1 MKNDEQT
8 WYERGLRD
16 AVLAGDEGAW
26 RALYDRYFASAF
38 AYVHYRTGRKT
49 HQTEDVVQESW
60 LIAVRRMRD
69 FDPARGTFEA
79 WLRGIADNVLR
90 GDRRRSSRR
99 RRLEAA
105 APSGRAGPAESTE
118 VFESARDVD
127 LAEQIAVAMSGLPVR
142 YQEVLRA
149 KYDEDLPV
157 AEIALRT
164 ERTSKA
170 VESLLSRA
178 RALFRE
184 AYHRIAKER

>member
-8 WYERGLRD
+8 LYERGLRD

-26 RALYDRYFASAF
+26 RALHDRYFVSVF

-90 GDRRRSSRR
+90 GDRRRSRR
-99 RRLEAA
+99 RRQLEEA
-105 APSGRAGPAESTE
+105 APSDRAGSAESAE
-118 VFESARDVD
+118 ASESARDVD
-127 LAEQIAVAMSGLPVR
+127 LAEQIAVAMSGLPLS

-178 RALFRE
+178 RALFRD
-184 AYHRIAKER
+184 AFDRIAKEC

>member
-8 WYERGLRD
+8 WYEHGLRD
-16 AVLAGDEGAW
+16 AVLAGDERAW
-26 RALYDRYFASAF
+26 RALHERYFASVF
-38 AYVHYRTGRKT
+38 AYVRHRAGPKT
-49 HQTEDVVQESW
+49 QQTEDIVQESW

-90 GDRRRSSRR
+90 GDNRRSRRR
-99 RRLEAA
+99 RRLEEAA
-105 APSGRAGPAESTE
+105 ASEGGGPARSAE
-118 VFESARDVD
+118 VSEPGQNSD
-127 LAEQIAVAMSGLPVR
+127 LAEQIAMVMSGLPLR

-164 ERTSKA
+164 GTTSKA
-170 VESLLSRA
+170 IESLLSRA

-184 AYHRIAKER
+184 AFDRIGKER